1 MTSIPLLLLLA
12 VAALA
17 AAAAAQ
23 APAPAPGLK
32 VTLSQNG
39 ITYGKDWAINKF
51 LPSLQNLHAP
61 DVHGSSGPVPA
72 PPPPP
77 RSICLAP
84 SCVTRRLQVR
94 L

>member
-12 VAALA
+12 VAALAAAAA

-61 DVHGSSGPVPA
+61 DVHGSSGPAPA
-72 PPPPP
+72 PPPPHAAFAWHP
-77 RSICLAP
+77 R
-84 SCVTRRLQVR
+84 V
-94 L
+94 

>member
-1 MTSIPLLLLLA
+1 MASIPLLLLLLLA

-17 AAAAAQ
+17 AAAAQ
-23 APAPAPGLK
+23 APAPGLK

-61 DVHGSSGPVPA
+61 DVHGSSGPGPA

-77 RSICLAP
+77 PQHLHGTSA
-84 SCVTRRLQVR
+84 
-94 L
+94 